1 MDKIKPDP
9 QDFERA
15 TLAYP
20 HETDA
25 AQLYRLA
32 QAAKL
37 IRLRALPRLPLG
49 ADKSDPEAAAR

>member
-1 MDKIKPDP
+1 VDKIKPDP

-15 TLAYP
+15 ALAYP

-37 IRLRALPRLPLG
+37 IRLRGLPQLPLG
-49 ADKSDPEAAAR
+49 GDE

>member
-1 MDKIKPDP
+1 VDKIKPDP

-15 TLAYP
+15 ALAYP

-37 IRLRALPRLPLG
+37 IRLRALPQLPLG
-49 ADKSDPEAAAR
+49 GDK